1 LKGHLGFAFGA
12 SPSSSSSS
20 FFAVVFFA
28 AGFLTGAFSLTALT
42 SAFAF
47 PFFGLTSSS
56 SSVGSASPSLLLP
69 FWYVSPSSLSL
80 SSLTGFRFFVEG
92 LEAEAFFAG
101 AALGF
106 DPDPTA
112 SFFFDGL
119 TSSSDEESL
128 ERMMLALVV
137 ALRFLLAA
145 EEEEEAEGFE
155 EKCFEEVEGLLSSI
169 SMSSESESGS
179 LGAMVSERGRRESD
193 EEGKVVLE
201 REGGALAL
209 LRSM

>member
-1 LKGHLGFAFGA
+1 
-12 SPSSSSSS
+12 
-20 FFAVVFFA
+20 
-28 AGFLTGAFSLTALT
+28 
-42 SAFAF
+42 
-47 PFFGLTSSS
+47 
-56 SSVGSASPSLLLP
+56 
-69 FWYVSPSSLSL
+69 
-80 SSLTGFRFFVEG
+80 
-92 LEAEAFFAG
+92 
-101 AALGF
+101 
-106 DPDPTA
+106 
-112 SFFFDGL
+112 
-119 TSSSDEESL
+119 
-128 ERMMLALVV
+128 V